1 LGWFWAMFGYHAEG
15 VRCLEEALARAPQ
28 EADPGPRTRALVPLG
43 MILAS
48 NGETER
54 ARAALREALTLAERR
69 DPIAAAMAYMVLGVS
84 VHIAGAQ
91 EEGTRL
97 MQEALRRWES
107 LGNPWGVGLTRCCF
121 GQTADFAG
129 DTVAAVAHYTAGL
142 RELEAAG
149 DAHQAGYYHCLLAV
163 AAWKRADL
171 RSAVAQVQSGLRTSL
186 AFRDR
191 WLLSMAAQA
200 TLALGWAHARAEPRA
215 RLLGAADALVQATG
229 AGFPA
234 EPGGQEVVALRQR
247 LAQEGEGEERRLA
260 AAYREGRTLPFDA
273 AAALAL
279 TLLEE
284 AARAL
289 TDLDA
294 APGGSRS
301 PARPSRPADR
311 SPLTARERE
320 VLRLVAQGLSSRAI
334 GRHLFLAPST
344 VNYHLTSVFNKL
356 AVGTRAQAVA
366 VAARRG
372 LV

>member
-15 VRCLEEALARAPQ
+15 VRWLEAALARAPQ
-28 EADPGPRTRALVPLG
+28 ESDPGPRTRALVPLG
-43 MILAS
+43 AILAS

-54 ARAALREALTLAERR
+54 VRAALLEALTLAEGR
-69 DPIAAAMAYMVLGVS
+69 DPSAAAQARMTLGIS
-84 VHIAGAQ
+84 MHIAGEQAQ
-91 EEGTRL
+91 GTRL
-97 MQEALRRWES
+97 MQEALRRWEA
-107 LGNPWGVGLTRCCF
+107 LGDPWGVGLTRCCF
-121 GQTADFAG
+121 GQSADLAG

-142 RELEAAG
+142 RGLEAAG

-171 RSAVAQVQSGLRTSL
+171 RSAVAQAQAGLRTSL

-200 TLALGWAHARAEPRA
+200 TLALGWAHAPAEPRA
-215 RLLGAADALVQATG
+215 RLLGAADALVQTTG
-229 AGFPA
+229 AGFPV

-260 AAYREGRTLPFDA
+260 AAYREGRALPFDA

-279 TLLEE
+279 TLLDE
-284 AARAL
+284 AAGAL
-289 TDLDA
+289 PGQEA
-294 APGGSRS
+294 APGGVRG
-301 PARPSRPADR
+301 PGLPPRPPDG

-320 VLRLVAQGLSSRAI
+320 VLRLVAQGLSSRVI
-334 GRHLFLAPST
+334 GRRLFLAPST

-356 AVGTRAQAVA
+356 GVGTRAQAVA

-372 LV
+372 LL